1 MGAEGVRDPAVTR
14 ISRPAA
20 SPTGDAPDAPAPD
33 RVAPEAPDRPAG
45 VAPGARAVAP
55 AAPAAA
61 VAYEESSRV
70 AARLR
75 ELVEG
80 HRLSPS
86 QRRIARYLLERP
98 DQAVFLTSVDIAE
111 AVGTS
116 QPSVT
121 RFAFALGF
129 AGFPEFRDDLR
140 AALRD
145 GRGPAAEPVP
155 LNAVQTMVGSE
166 LRNLELLRDSLADTR
181 KLTEVAAALAA
192 SRPLPVVGLRVSA
205 PLAHLF
211 GYLAAKAHP
220 DVRVVD
226 APGSTL
232 EDHLSRAAEAGA
244 TWTLVF
250 GLPRHPRELRDGMVW
265 ARRAGLRVAL
275 VTDDASG
282 ALAEHADAVLA
293 APVSSQFAFDSQAA
307 PTVLCAALVHSMIY
321 ALPTREQASLEEFE
335 NSAAERRLFLPG

>member
-1 MGAEGVRDPAVTR
+1 MAEQVSPAVA
-14 ISRPAA
+14 IGSE
-20 SPTGDAPDAPAPD
+20 DA
-33 RVAPEAPDRPAG
+33 
-45 VAPGARAVAP
+45 
-55 AAPAAA
+55 
-61 VAYEESSRV
+61 SRV

-75 ELVEG
+75 ELLEG

-98 DQAVFLTSVDIAE
+98 REAVFLNSNDIAE

-129 AGFPEFRDDLR
+129 TGFPEFRDDLR

-145 GRGPAAEPVP
+145 GQSPSAEPAG
-155 LNAVQTMVGSE
+155 LNAVQAMVTSE
-166 LRNLELLRDSLADTR
+166 IRNLELLRDGLGDTR
-181 KLTEVAAALAA
+181 RLAEVAAGLAA

-220 DVRVVD
+220 DVRVID

-232 EDHLSRAAEAGA
+232 EDRLSRASEAGA
-244 TWTLVF
+244 SWLLAF
-250 GLPRHPRELRDGMVW
+250 GLPRYPRELRDGLVW
-265 ARRAGLRVAL
+265 ARRVGLRVAL
-275 VTDDASG
+275 VTDHSVG
-282 ALAEHADAVLA
+282 GLAEHADVVLT

-307 PTVLCAALVHSMIY
+307 PAVLCAALVHSMIY
-321 ALPTREQASLEEFE
+321 ALPTSEQASIEEFE
-335 NSAAERRLFLPG
+335 NTAAERRLFLPE